1 MLWMP
6 AVLNPHQRKRRR
18 RLNDTD
24 LVATAMVV
32 EKTLSY

>member
-6 AVLNPHQRKRRR
+6 AVFNPHQRRRR